1 MDQAEFHCKPFSELT
16 SLELYDILQLRS
28 AVFVVEQ
35 NCVYQDVDG
44 FDLDA
49 HHVYAQVAGQVV
61 AYARLIAPGIK
72 YPEAS
77 LGRVVSRGSVRGSG
91 LGKQLMT
98 TALRYCD
105 ELWPAMGVTIS
116 AQAYLEK
123 FYQQLGFTTRTE
135 PYLEDDIPHIKMN
148 RQ

>member
-1 MDQAEFHCKPFSELT
+1 MDQAEFYCKPFSALT
-16 SLELYDILQLRS
+16 ALELYNILQLRS

-35 NCVYQDVDG
+35 NCIYQDVDG
-44 FDLDA
+44 FDLAA
-49 HHVYAQVAGQVV
+49 HHVYALVAGQVV
-61 AYARLIAPGIK
+61 AYARLIAPGTK

-77 LGRVVSRGSVRGSG
+77 LGRVVSHGSVRGTG

-98 TALRYCD
+98 AALRYCD
-105 ELWPAMGVTIS
+105 ELWPAAGVTIS

-123 FYQQLGFTTRTE
+123 FYQELGFDTLST
-135 PYLEDDIPHIKMN
+135 PYLEDDIPHIKMR